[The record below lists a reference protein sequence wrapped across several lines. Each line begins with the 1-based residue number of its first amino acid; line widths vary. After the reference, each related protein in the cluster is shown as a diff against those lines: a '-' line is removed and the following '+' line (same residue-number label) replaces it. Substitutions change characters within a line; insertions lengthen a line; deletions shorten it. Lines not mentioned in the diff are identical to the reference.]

1 MPAQNRPDDRLV
13 TAEPKKLLGSRVPAP
28 LHERME
34 RRCELAYE
42 AGEARQPSKEQMI
55 AAILLASPTD
65 GAKLR
70 ELLNAYGQA
79 TVADVLPWLAAEGAT

>member
-1 MPAQNRPDDRLV
+1 
-13 TAEPKKLLGSRVPAP
+13 
-28 LHERME
+28 
-34 RRCELAYE
+34 
-42 AGEARQPSKEQMI
+42 MI

-79 TVADVLPWLAAEGAT
+79 TVADVLPWL